1 MAYYPASDGKKIGKF
16 KQYMQFV
23 VVIMQRE
30 VTSGFMQKHPI
41 ILFPFFKVA
50 EKSGAIKRNVY
61 GTHCTL

>member
-1 MAYYPASDGKKIGKF
+1 
-16 KQYMQFV
+16 MQFV

-61 GTHCTL
+61 GTYCTL